1 MVCDLVGGSLL
12 TFVVCRPANSV
23 LMTELLQEIVDKPL
37 AALLI
42 VGNLV
47 LIESLLS
54 VDNAAVLAT
63 MVMELPKKERG
74 KALKYGIFGAYI
86 FRGICL
92 FLASFLISVWW
103 LKGVGGLY
111 LLYITI
117 NWLRKRNRKD
127 EEKEHLKKEKSV
139 LYNATVGRIGKFWAT
154 VVAVEVM
161 DLAFSMDNVFAAVAF
176 SDNILVIM
184 TGVFI
189 GILAMRFVAQGFV
202 KLLEKY
208 PFLEACAYIVIAMLG
223 LKLSASIVT
232 HFYPDSGFTK
242 ALDSHH
248 ADWITSLITICTF
261 FIPVITSALFGVPK
275 KAKPKV
281 KSVKGH

>member
-1 MVCDLVGGSLL
+1 MSPDYDSIDGSLL
-12 TFVVCRPANSV
+12 TFVGVIYI
-23 LMTELLQEIVDKPL
+23 MTELIQEITGQPL
-37 AALLI
+37 ATLLI

-47 LIESLLS
+47 IIESLLS

-63 MVMELPKKERG
+63 MVMELPKDERG

-92 FLASFLISVWW
+92 ILASYLARIWW

-111 LLYITI
+111 LLYITVD
-117 NWLRKRNRKD
+117 WLRKRNRGGGPD
-127 EEKEHLKKEKSV
+127 EETVIKERNF
-139 LYNATVGRIGKFWAT
+139 LYKATVGKIGKFWAT
-154 VVAVEVM
+154 VIAVEVM

-176 SDNILVIM
+176 SKNIIIIM
-184 TGVFI
+184 MGVFI

-208 PFLEACAYIVIAMLG
+208 PFLEACAYIVIAVLG
-223 LKLSASIVT
+223 LKLTSSLYS
-232 HFYPDSGFTK
+232 HFYPESEFTK
-242 ALDSHH
+242 AIESHN

-261 FIPVITSALFGVPK
+261 FIPVITCALFDVPK
-275 KAKPKV
+275 KAKPK
-281 KSVKGH
+281 GEPGE